1 MPETNALESRI
12 AAIFE
17 ERLGLSVPAPDTD
30 LFRDGVLDSLSFV
43 NLLVELEKEYGIT
56 VALEDLELDK
66 FQSIRSIATFIA
78 DRRRAGA
85 APRPEAALMR
95 SVGKGRA

>member
-1 MPETNALESRI
+1 MHEMNALEARI
-12 AAIFE
+12 GRMFE

-56 VALEDLELDK
+56 VALEDLELDQ
-66 FQSIRSIATFIA
+66 FQSIHRIAGFIA
-78 DRRRAGA
+78 ARRRAAAAKADVAVMRGVGKA
-85 APRPEAALMR
+85 AP
-95 SVGKGRA
+95 